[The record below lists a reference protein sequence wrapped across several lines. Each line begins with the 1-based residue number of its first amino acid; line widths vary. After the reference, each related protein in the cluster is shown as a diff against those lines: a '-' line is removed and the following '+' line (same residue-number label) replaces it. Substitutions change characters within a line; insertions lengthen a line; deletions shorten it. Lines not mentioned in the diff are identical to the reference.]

1 MDCIE
6 QNTLIDENIDILE
19 QRQQKFSADRKSL
32 STKIRG
38 VHGKLQVHKSN
49 KRNVLESISEMEE
62 LEQLI
67 EAYKFYVEA
76 VKRNGIPYELIS
88 KVIPSIQAEI
98 NNILSQIAD
107 FTITLEVDGKNIN
120 GKMVYSDNKHWPLE
134 MASGMERF
142 ISSLAIRVAL
152 ITISNLPKPNFL
164 IIDEGIGTL
173 SAENLPNM
181 HTLFSILKN
190 QFDFIIIIS
199 HLEAVRDM
207 VDSLME
213 ISLDDGF
220 SKINY

>member
-1 MDCIE
+1 
-6 QNTLIDENIDILE
+6 
-19 QRQQKFSADRKSL
+19 
-32 STKIRG
+32 
-38 VHGKLQVHKSN
+38 
-49 KRNVLESISEMEE
+49 
-62 LEQLI
+62 
-67 EAYKFYVEA
+67 
-76 VKRNGIPYELIS
+76 
-88 KVIPSIQAEI
+88 
-98 NNILSQIAD
+98 
-107 FTITLEVDGKNIN
+107 
-120 GKMVYSDNKHWPLE
+120 
-134 MASGMERF
+134 MERF

-213 ISLDDGF
+213 IQLDEGF

>member
-1 MDCIE
+1 MED
-6 QNTLIDENIDILE
+6 LE
-19 QRQQKFSADRKSL
+19 Q
-32 STKIRG
+32 
-38 VHGKLQVHKSN
+38 QV
-49 KRNVLESISEMEE
+49 
-62 LEQLI
+62 Q
-67 EAYKFYVEA
+67 AYTFYVEA

-88 KVIPSIQAEI
+88 KVLPSIQAEI
-98 NNILSQIAD
+98 NNILSQIAE
-107 FTITLEVDGKNIN
+107 FTIVLEVDGKNIN
-120 GKMVYSDNKHWPLE
+120 GKMVYSDNKYWPLE

-220 SKINY
+220 SRINY